1 MSCIKPYGTRCAY
14 SASKPR
20 VRRPAKRLPR
30 RRNDVR
36 EQLLGV
42 GGGLGVGV
50 REPPTRVQQLTQHGW
65 YVLVALARLLIERS
79 R

>member
-1 MSCIKPYGTRCAY
+1 M
-14 SASKPR
+14 
-20 VRRPAKRLPR
+20 
-30 RRNDVR
+30 R

-65 YVLVALARLLIERS
+65 HVLVALARLLIERS
-79 R
+79 GSFGSVLTTPTEAPCADEAALRSE